1 MAVFVTSRRR
11 GSVGLPAGV
20 DRWPVGGPPV
30 SLWVGGLPDL
40 DDVTVGISDVAT
52 DLVLVLLRRGQE
64 LRAPGGPFGVH
75 GVDVCD
81 PDIEE
86 AADPVGVARPKFPLP
101 V

>member
-1 MAVFVTSRRR
+1 
-11 GSVGLPAGV
+11 
-20 DRWPVGGPPV
+20 
-30 SLWVGGLPDL
+30 
-40 DDVTVGISDVAT
+40 
-52 DLVLVLLRRGQE
+52 VLLRRGQE